1 MDFTGKDKSHVKDI
15 FNAIASRY
23 DFMNTLMSFGL
34 DYYWRKRTVQV
45 VQAKPGMKI
54 ADVCCGTGKLTKEL
68 ANSVAP
74 SGQVVGIDFSEKML
88 AQAWKNLANARG
100 KENVKLLQGD
110 ALNLSFEDNSFDG
123 ATIGWGLRNLPD
135 LRRGIQELVRIVKPG
150 SMVVS
155 VDMGKPSLPVYKQIY
170 WLYFAKIVPFWGK
183 IWAGK
188 QKEYNYLFNSA
199 SEFVSQRELTKIF
212 AECGLI
218 NTGYINLAGGA
229 VAIVYGQKPGRIS
242 NR

>member
-1 MDFTGKDKSHVKDI
+1 MDFSGKDKSQVKDI
-15 FNAIASRY
+15 FNAIAGRY

-45 VQAKPGMKI
+45 VRAKPGMKI

-68 ANSVAP
+68 AKSVAP
-74 SGQVVGIDFSEKML
+74 SGQVIGIDFSEKML
-88 AQAWKNLANARG
+88 AQAWKNLANAPG

-110 ALNLSFEDNSFDG
+110 ALNLSFEDNSVDG

-155 VDMGKPSLPVYKQIY
+155 VDMGKPSLPVYKQVY
-170 WLYFAKIVPFWGK
+170 WLYFAKIVPLWGK

-199 SEFVSQRELTKIF
+199 SEFESQIELAKIF
-212 AECGLI
+212 AECGLT

-229 VAIVYGQKPGRIS
+229 VAIVYGQK
-242 NR
+242 